1 MSTMLARARA
11 ATGFSS
17 LLAACTVTAC
27 LLCGPADVAAKGK
40 AQAAK
45 AGAEITFTGYQ
56 SLPGHRGVVFV
67 ELTEVVEVEV
77 TRVGQV
83 VEYRFVGASVPLRNN
98 KNPLL
103 LRDFDSSAVSAVLRT
118 EPRKKGRDKYQPRST
133 RLVITLRGAASPT
146 YRMLQ
151 RGKGAVFEVQ
161 LPAAGT

>member
-11 ATGFSS
+11 ANGFSA
-17 LLAACTVTAC
+17 LLSACAVTAC
-27 LLCGPADVAAKGK
+27 LLWVPADVAAKGRPK
-40 AQAAK
+40 APT

-67 ELTEVVEVEV
+67 ELTQVVEVEV

-83 VEYRFVGASVPLRNN
+83 MEYRFIGATVPLRNN

-103 LRDFDSSAVSAVLRT
+103 LREFDSSAVSAVLRT
-118 EPRKKGRDKYQPRST
+118 EPRKGRDKHQLRST